1 VIFGVWGISYQ
12 KTGDFGGRMGILLC
26 PYGGES
32 RVLVKPT
39 QKQPFLKNE
48 KMKNCLYFMVILGN
62 SDGLEMFLYCT
73 AYRPSVATRIVSRF
87 VSENRIVDGDYW
99 LSPIEIPKYEYV
111 LNKKKVHFV
120 VN

>member
-1 VIFGVWGISYQ
+1 
-12 KTGDFGGRMGILLC
+12 
-26 PYGGES
+26 
-32 RVLVKPT
+32 
-39 QKQPFLKNE
+39 
-48 KMKNCLYFMVILGN
+48 MKNCLYFMVILGN